1 MNLFSLRR
9 QTPSLDDLAF
19 EANFSENSESL
30 SAERLMPSVERPQ
43 QVFVR
48 GQGSWLWDSND
59 RAYLDFSQAGGANSL
74 GHSPSALVKAISS
87 QAQALIN
94 PGFNQIGRAHV

>member
-9 QTPSLDDLAF
+9 QTPSFDDLAF
-19 EANFSENSESL
+19 EANPSDISESL

-48 GQGSWLWDSND
+48 GQGSWLWGSND

-74 GHSPSALVKAISS
+74 GHSLS
-87 QAQALIN
+87 LIH
-94 PGFNQIGRAHV
+94 I

>member
-19 EANFSENSESL
+19 ETQESNVADGL
-30 SAERLMPSVERPQ
+30 NAERLMPSVERPR

-48 GQGSWLWDSND
+48 GQG
-59 RAYLDFSQAGGANSL
+59 RQQAFTAALEQAHIEVLFELANLL
-74 GHSPSALVKAISS
+74 GECRL
-87 QAQALIN
+87 
-94 PGFNQIGRAHV
+94 GD